1 MNIPFSLSILYEK
14 ETNIKDKIIFSKGE
28 TEKLLNY
35 QFYKSS
41 YNACCE
47 IDKHN
52 SLNNICIK
60 TNYANN
66 WNNVRQYTYDKD
78 KKTKR
83 LIHYS

>member
-1 MNIPFSLSILYEK
+1 MPFVNNK
-14 ETNIKDKIIFSKGE
+14 IKDKIIFSKGE

-78 KKTKR
+78 RKTKG
-83 LIHYS
+83 IIKYI